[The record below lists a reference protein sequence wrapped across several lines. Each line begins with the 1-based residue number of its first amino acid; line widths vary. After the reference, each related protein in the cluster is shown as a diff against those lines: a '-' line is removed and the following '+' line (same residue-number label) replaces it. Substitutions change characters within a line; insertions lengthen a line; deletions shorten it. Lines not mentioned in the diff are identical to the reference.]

1 MTSLSLIQHGPP
13 RPVPDT
19 TLIVFAKAPVP
30 GQVKTRLIPALG
42 AERAALLHMALVRRA
57 IETAKGSGIRQVD
70 LCCAP
75 VAHPFFL
82 ACRDRYGLSLSAQEG
97 PALGHRMAAALAR
110 ALERR
115 PLAVLIGSDCP
126 GLTPGDLDS
135 AARRLD
141 LGYDAVLGPATD
153 GGYVL
158 IGLKRVDP
166 DLFTGIPWGTRRVA
180 DLTRQR
186 LRALGWRWWE
196 LPLRRDIDRPA
207 DLPGLPADLRPVGC

>member
-1 MTSLSLIQHGPP
+1 
-13 RPVPDT
+13 VPDA
-19 TLIVFAKAPVP
+19 TLILFAKAPVP

-42 AERAALLHMALVRRA
+42 AARAALLHMALVRRA

-75 VAHPFFL
+75 VAHPFL
-82 ACRDRYGLSLSAQEG
+82 MACRDRYGLSLSAQEG
-97 PALGHRMAAALAR
+97 PELGDRMAAALAR

-126 GLTPGDLDS
+126 GLTPGDLYS
-135 AARRLD
+135 AARHLD
-141 LGYDAVLGPATD
+141 QGYDAVLGPAAD

-166 DLFTGIPWGTRRVA
+166 GLFTGIPWGTRRVA

-196 LPLRRDIDRPA
+196 LPVRSDIDRPA
-207 DLPGLPADLRPVGC
+207 DLPGLPADLWPVGR